1 MFDPGPLR
9 PPWLVLE
16 ALGTGAILTEIATI
30 LASHSQTVRKDRAA
44 LLADKCLGR
53 GIQYFLVQMAS
64 GVDPVPGL
72 ERVTLVRV
80 EPDKMVHIMHLLFSV
95 RVDFY
100 LTRRCLFACLGDL
113 PAEPSPPP
121 GGGDSPQ
128 GLRGAALYSL
138 RAASG
143 TCDPPRGD
151 LPSRLADEA
160 MREGSEDGGDR
171 VI

>member
-53 GIQYFLVQMAS
+53 GIQYFLAQLAS

-121 GGGDSPQ
+121 VVEIPHKAFAARRSIHSVLQVEHVTHLGGISPPDWQ
-128 GLRGAALYSL
+128 TKPCE
-138 RAASG
+138 RAVKTAG
-143 TCDPPRGD
+143 T
-151 LPSRLADEA
+151 E
-160 MREGSEDGGDR
+160 
-171 VI
+171 